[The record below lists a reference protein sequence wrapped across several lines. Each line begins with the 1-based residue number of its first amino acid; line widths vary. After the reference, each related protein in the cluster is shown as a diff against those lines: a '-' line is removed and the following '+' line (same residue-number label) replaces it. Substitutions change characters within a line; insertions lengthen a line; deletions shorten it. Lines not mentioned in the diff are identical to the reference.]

1 MNLSPCCFQ
10 CTYKLS
16 FTTCSKKPKQYF
28 NTAVRGVHAYKLN
41 TVGGERVTIN
51 EDIGEIH
58 TLALP
63 TYQNI
68 HCIKG
73 LQLKANDMVCY
84 FIFTI

>member
-1 MNLSPCCFQ
+1 MP
-10 CTYKLS
+10 KL
-16 FTTCSKKPKQYF
+16 YF

-63 TYQNI
+63 TYLP
-68 HCIKG
+68 KYS
-73 LQLKANDMVCY
+73 LY
-84 FIFTI
+84 

>member
-16 FTTCSKKPKQYF
+16 FTTCSKMPKLYF
-28 NTAVRGVHAYKLN
+28 NTAVRGLHAYKLN
-41 TVGGERVTIN
+41 PVGGERVTIK

-58 TLALP
+58 TLALL

-68 HCIKG
+68 HFIQG
-73 LQLKANDMVCY
+73 LQFKANDMVFY